1 MKEPL
6 PVELTT
12 EEMDAL
18 LERLS
23 GILAAG
29 DYEIIAGMVA
39 TLKTLKQAVD
49 EKGLSIRRLLRM
61 IFGDKTE
68 TAKNILPEPVPGGE
82 PFPPISNNSQEH
94 ATPNEPEEKTKAPGH
109 GRNGADDY
117 TGAVKIKLSHSTLK
131 IGDVCPKCSR
141 GKVYL
146 MDNRGSLVRIT
157 ASPPIQASVYEWD
170 KLRCNLCGGVFNP
183 ELPAGIGP
191 EKYDAPAGAMVAL
204 LKYGSGFPFYRLQYF
219 QDSLG
224 MPLAAST
231 QWEIVEKVA
240 DRILPAYLELIRQA
254 AQGDIIYNDDTTVKI
269 LDLMAENAAEDAP
282 ARKGM
287 FTSGLVS
294 TLGEIKIGLFIT
306 GRNHAG
312 ENLSDVLAQRAKALP
327 PPIQMCDALSRNL
340 PQELETILANCLTH
354 ARRNFA
360 DLAEIFPP
368 ECGYVIKILG
378 EIYRNDSEAKA
389 HDLSPIQRLEL
400 HQRESSPW
408 MEELHTWLN
417 QQFEEKTVEP
427 NSGLGKAISY
437 MLKHWEALTLFLRV
451 PGAPLDNNICERALK
466 MVILHRKN
474 SLFYKTEH
482 GAYIG
487 DLFMSLIHTCRLS
500 KINPFN
506 YLTTLQKYS
515 AHLRQNPHLW
525 LPWNYQTT
533 LAALPP

>member
-6 PVELTT
+6 PVELTCD
-12 EEMDAL
+12 EMDAL

-23 GILAAG
+23 GILATG

-49 EKGLSIRRLLRM
+49 EKGLSVRRLLRM
-61 IFGDKTE
+61 IFGAKTE
-68 TAKNILPEPVPGGE
+68 TAKNILPKPVSGGQ
-82 PFPPISNNSQEH
+82 PSTPISNN
-94 ATPNEPEEKTKAPGH
+94 PEGKNKAPGH
-109 GRNGADDY
+109 GRNRADDY
-117 TGAVKIKLSHSTLK
+117 TGAVRIKLTHSSLK
-131 IGDVCPKCSR
+131 IGDICPKCCR

-146 MDNRGSLVRIT
+146 MDTPGKMVRIT
-157 ASPPIQASVYEWD
+157 ASPPIQASIYEWD
-170 KLRCNLCGGVFNP
+170 KLRCNLCGEAFNP
-183 ELPAGIGP
+183 ELPAGISP
-191 EKYDAPAGAMVAL
+191 EKYDAPAGAMIAL
-204 LKYGSGFPFYRLQYF
+204 LKYGSGFPFYRLKYF

-224 MPLAAST
+224 VPLPAST

-269 LDLMAENAAEDAP
+269 LDLLAENAAENAP
-282 ARKGM
+282 SRKGM

-294 TLGEIKIGLFIT
+294 TIGGIKIGLFIT
-306 GRNHAG
+306 GRKHAG
-312 ENLSDVLAQRAKALP
+312 ENLSDVLAQRAQTLP

-354 ARRNFA
+354 ARRNFT

-368 ECGYVIKILG
+368 ECSYVIKILG
-378 EIYRNDSEAKA
+378 EIYRNDKDAKEQN
-389 HDLSPIQRLEL
+389 LSPEQRLEL
-400 HQRESSPW
+400 HQRESRPW
-408 MEELHTWLN
+408 MEKLHAWLN
-417 QQFEEKTVEP
+417 RQFEEKTVEP

-437 MLKHWEALTLFLRV
+437 MLKHWEPLTLFLRV

-466 MVILHRKN
+466 MAILHRKN

-515 AHLRQNPHLW
+515 DHLRQNPLLW

>member
-1 MKEPL
+1 MNEAL
-6 PVELTT
+6 PMEVTT
-12 EEMDAL
+12 ECLDAL
-18 LERLS
+18 LKRVES
-23 GILAAG
+23 GSLIAG
-29 DYEIIAGMVA
+29 DYEIIAGLVK
-39 TLKTLKQAVD
+39 TLKTLKQAVE
-49 EKGLSIRRLLRM
+49 EKGLSVKRLLRI

-68 TAKNILPEPVPGGE
+68 TAKNILPEPVSGGQ
-82 PFPPISNNSQEH
+82 PSPSISNK
-94 ATPNEPEEKTKAPGH
+94 PEGKNKVPGH

-117 TGAVKIKLSHSTLK
+117 TGAVRIKVTHSGLR
-131 IGDVCPKCSR
+131 IGDICPKCNQ
-141 GKVYL
+141 GKVYHT
-146 MDNRGSLVRIT
+146 DDPGRVVRIT

-183 ELPAGIGP
+183 ELPAEAGP
-191 EKYDAPAGAMVAL
+191 EKYDAPAGAMIAL
-204 LKYGSGFPFYRLQYF
+204 LKYGSGFPFYRLKYF

-224 MPLAAST
+224 IPLPAST

-240 DRILPAYLELIRQA
+240 DRILPAYLELTRQT
-254 AQGDIIYNDDTTVKI
+254 AQGDIIYNDDTTIKI
-269 LDLMAENAAEDAP
+269 LDLMAENADVDAP
-282 ARKGM
+282 SRKGM

-294 TLGEIKIGLFIT
+294 TLGEIKIGLFFT
-306 GRNHAG
+306 GRKHAG
-312 ENLSDVLAQRAKALP
+312 ENLSEVLAQRAQALP

-354 ARRNFA
+354 ARRNFT

-378 EIYRNDSEAKA
+378 EIYRNNSEAKGQN
-389 HDLSPIQRLEL
+389 LSSEQRLKF
-400 HQRESSPW
+400 HQRESRPL
-408 MEELHTWLN
+408 MEELRTWLK
-417 QQFEEKTVEP
+417 QQFEEKRVEP

-437 MLKHWEALTLFLRV
+437 MLKHWEALTLFLRI

-466 MVILHRKN
+466 MAILHRKN

-515 AHLRQNPHLW
+515 SHLRQNPHLW